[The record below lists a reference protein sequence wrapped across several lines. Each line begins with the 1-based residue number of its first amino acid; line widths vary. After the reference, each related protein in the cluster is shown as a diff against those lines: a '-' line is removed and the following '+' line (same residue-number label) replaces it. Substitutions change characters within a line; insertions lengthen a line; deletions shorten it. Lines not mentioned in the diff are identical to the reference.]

1 MKEQTDKLTQ
11 RLKVTILVLSILV
24 GACVI
29 GLAVRCLYIHYE
41 SSSQATMTVQ
51 DNLIGG
57 PKQGSMLVTLP
68 RYQAPGGQALQQLKE
83 QTAAGQADEE
93 KILELT
99 KSNPQDNS
107 PFEVKN
113 MLPGD
118 CVTQYFQVKAHHTGS
133 ITLYFKADVTEQT
146 KQLSDVLRIRVS
158 RVEDGTVLCDDTFA
172 AVAGQ
177 EFSQVLS
184 AGDQKE
190 STARYQIDVYLDTSV
205 GNEYQASMLK
215 DEFMWYVKEDGSS
228 STPSSQPSSSESPS
242 SGASSGSTPPPPSSS
257 SDASGGMIDPP
268 NTGEGGS
275 VWLWCIIAAVSLG
288 VILFVSYK
296 RRKDDACNE

>member
-41 SSSQATMTVQ
+41 ASSQATMTVQ

-57 PKQGSMLVTLP
+57 PKQGSVLVTVP
-68 RYQAPGGQALQQLKE
+68 RYQASGDLKLQQLRE
-83 QTAAGQADEE
+83 DIPAGQADEE

-99 KSNPQDNS
+99 KSHPEDNTS
-107 PFEVKN
+107 FEVKN

-118 CVTQYFQVKAHHTGS
+118 RVTKYFQVKAHHTGN
-133 ITLYFKADVTEQT
+133 ITLYFKTDVTEET
-146 KQLSDVLRIRVS
+146 KHLSDVLRIRVS
-158 RVEDGTVLCDDTFA
+158 RAEDGTVLCDDTFA

-177 EFSQVLS
+177 EFAQILS

-215 DEFMWYVKEDGSS
+215 ADFMWYVKEDGSS
-228 STPSSQPSSSESPS
+228 SAPSSQPSGSESPTS
-242 SGASSGSTPPPPSSS
+242 STPTPPSSS
-257 SDASGGMIDPP
+257 SASSGGMIDPP

-275 VWLWCIIAAVSLG
+275 VWLWCIIAATSLG
-288 VILFVSYK
+288 VILLVSYK